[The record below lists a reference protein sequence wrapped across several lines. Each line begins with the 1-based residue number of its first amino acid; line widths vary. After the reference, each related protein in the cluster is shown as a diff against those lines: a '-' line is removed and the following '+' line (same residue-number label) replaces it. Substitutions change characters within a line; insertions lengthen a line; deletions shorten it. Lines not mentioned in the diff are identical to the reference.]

1 MMKTIRKTAIVMLLF
16 VYFLTYGVLP
26 QVLAAGKDTPMIVV
40 AHRAGAKVAPENTLA
55 ALEQAIRDGAPIA
68 EIDVQQLSDGT
79 LIVMHDSNFKRTAGE
94 DVCVWDTEADVL
106 STLEVGSTFSAAYRG
121 EQIPTLEEMLAC
133 AGDRITLMIE
143 LKYSGQEQELEDQRA
158 EADTLLGDMMK
169 AYEEM
174 NADYEQ
180 NMANEAELSDEI
192 AKSEAAYYA
201 ALSKEEAER
210 IAALNRQNN
219 NKGSNS
225 NSSGATNTGGWL
237 YPLPYQCQVTDSY
250 GYRTHP
256 LTGKYSWHNG
266 VDFGAAAGTAILAT
280 KSGTVTTAAYSAAW
294 GYYVVINHGDGY
306 SSLYAHQPSCSV
318 SVGDYV
324 TQGQTIGYVGSTG
337 WSTGPHLHFTIYY
350 NGADVNPFNYIG

>member
-1 MMKTIRKTAIVMLLF
+1 MKTIRKTAIVMLLF

-143 LKYSGQEQELEDQRA
+143 LKYSGQEQELEENVLALLQEYDMVDECIIGSMNRGILQRVKELEPDISTVYIA
-158 EADTLLGDMMK
+158 HDLGED
-169 AYEEM
+169 
-174 NADYEQ
+174 DYD
-180 NMANEAELSDEI
+180 LD
-192 AKSEAAYYA
+192 YA
-201 ALSKEEAER
+201 
-210 IAALNRQNN
+210 
-219 NKGSNS
+219 
-225 NSSGATNTGGWL
+225 
-237 YPLPYQCQVTDSY
+237 DSY
-250 GYRTHP
+250 SIE
-256 LTGKYSWHNG
+256 GKILQQTWWKPSITKENPYM
-266 VDFGAAAGTAILAT
+266 AG
-280 KSGTVTTAAYSAAW
+280 
-294 GYYVVINHGDGY
+294 
-306 SSLYAHQPSCSV
+306 QPTPPVPCGRS
-318 SVGDYV
+318 
-324 TQGQTIGYVGSTG
+324 
-337 WSTGPHLHFTIYY
+337 
-350 NGADVNPFNYIG
+350 

>member
-133 AGDRITLMIE
+133 AEDRITLMIE
-143 LKYSGQEQELEDQRA
+143 LKYSWQEQELEENVLALLQEYDMVDECIIGSMNRGILQR
-158 EADTLLGDMMK
+158 
-169 AYEEM
+169 
-174 NADYEQ
+174 
-180 NMANEAELSDEI
+180 
-192 AKSEAAYYA
+192 
-201 ALSKEEAER
+201 ER
-210 IAALNRQNN
+210 NWSRTSPQYI
-219 NKGSNS
+219 
-225 NSSGATNTGGWL
+225 
-237 YPLPYQCQVTDSY
+237 LPMIWERMTMIWIM
-250 GYRTHP
+250 R
-256 LTGKYSWHNG
+256 
-266 VDFGAAAGTAILAT
+266 TAIASKGKILQQTWWKPSIT
-280 KSGTVTTAAYSAAW
+280 KENPYMAG
-294 GYYVVINHGDGY
+294 
-306 SSLYAHQPSCSV
+306 QPTPPVPCGRS
-318 SVGDYV
+318 
-324 TQGQTIGYVGSTG
+324 
-337 WSTGPHLHFTIYY
+337 
-350 NGADVNPFNYIG
+350 